1 MRYTSLTTQFWL
13 NIECRPQDRFLRTID
28 IASRHMTQAIFDNI
42 EAIGDYLSSQS
53 QEAESLGRLPDETAK
68 KLKETGV
75 MRMLQPKE
83 YGGFE
88 THPNEFYRAVMAIA
102 EKDPATGWIAGVVGV
117 HPWETAV
124 NDDRLQKEI
133 WGEDNTTLMASP
145 YAPMGMAIPTDG
157 GYVLNGRWSFSSGT
171 DHCDW
176 LVIGALVGDSEG
188 KPAVPFQSLHVMLP
202 RSDYEIIE
210 DSWNVVGL
218 QGTGSKDVVVNG
230 AFIPDHRAIDAAKV
244 IDGTAY
250 KESGRDEPLYRMPWS
265 AVFPCAIQ
273 SAVLGICQGALNAAL
288 EYQKN
293 RVGFG
298 GATAEDPYMMSAIG
312 EAAAELRASKATL
325 FYNINEMFDIVSR
338 GEDVPFDMR
347 AAGRRD
353 QVRGA
358 WRAVRAVNELFTRC
372 GGNSLRTD
380 KPMHRFWRDA
390 NAGLNHAAFTTGSIY
405 HASAALSMDL
415 MPEEVIRKSM
425 I

>member
-1 MRYTSLTTQFWL
+1 M
-13 NIECRPQDRFLRTID
+13 PQE
-28 IASRHMTQAIFDNI
+28 IFDNI
-42 EAIGDYLSSQS
+42 ESISDYLKGQSS
-53 QEAESLGRLPDETAK
+53 EAEHLGQLPDETAK
-68 KLKETGV
+68 KLKEVGV

-88 THPNEFYRAVMAIA
+88 THPNEFYKAVMAIA
-102 EKDPATGWIAGVVGV
+102 ENDPSTGWVAGVVGV
-117 HPWETAV
+117 HPWETAI

-145 YAPMGMAIPTDG
+145 YAPMGMAIPTEG
-157 GYVLNGRWSFSSGT
+157 GYILNGRWSFSSGT

-176 LVIGALVGDSEG
+176 LVIGALVGDETG
-188 KPAVPFQSLHVMLP
+188 APAQPFQSLHVMLP

-230 AFIPDHRAIDAAKV
+230 AFIPDYRAIDAAKV
-244 IDGTAY
+244 IDGTAF
-250 KESGRDEPLYRMPWS
+250 KESGRDEALYRMPWS

-288 EYQKN
+288 EYQKG

-298 GATAEDPYMMSAIG
+298 GATSEDPYMMSAIG
-312 EAAAELRASKATL
+312 EASAELRASKATL
-325 FYNINEMFDIVSR
+325 FYNIDEMFDLVSQ
-338 GEDVPFDMR
+338 GKEIPFEMR

-358 WRAVRAVNELFTRC
+358 WRSVRAVNELFTRC

-405 HASAALSMDL
+405 HASASLSMGL
-415 MPEEVIRKSM
+415 MPEDVIRKSM